1 VDIFENTTNEKD
13 VQMHIVF
20 SIYSKYIT
28 SLLSTLSSSNAI
40 YGKGGKLGGGGG
52 GKYFWWV
59 ETLIS

>member
-1 VDIFENTTNEKD
+1 MDIFENTTNEKD

-40 YGKGGKLGGGGG
+40 YGKGGKLGGGGVASIFG
-52 GKYFWWV
+52 G
-59 ETLIS
+59 